1 MGSIIGG
8 VIVAVLCALLAAFCV
23 TRRCRRRRKNYDGVV
38 YPFGAASASEA
49 SIPRDMVGRS
59 GYAPSTFSS
68 WGNHGDLADESALS
82 PTSAGVTST
91 ESPPWEGNG
100 TIESRYAAAFT
111 PGHTAS
117 SSSIDRNDPTAQ
129 RRFRGPIPKNMMD
142 ALHPGPA
149 DSSSSANFVEQP
161 QRTRPDDA
169 NPVPIFDEVRPQE
182 MPSWGRQHDVMAGR
196 HPVVVGYPP
205 PYTSK

>member
-1 MGSIIGG
+1 MWLFYAPCLPHSVLHVGAGADARTTTEWYIRSAPPVPRVRWILSLPISIRLIF
-8 VIVAVLCALLAAFCV
+8 AF
-23 TRRCRRRRKNYDGVV
+23 
-38 YPFGAASASEA
+38 PEA
-49 SIPRDMVGRS
+49 SIPREMVGRS

-149 DSSSSANFVEQP
+149 DSSSSAILAEQL
-161 QRTRPDDA
+161 QRTRP
-169 NPVPIFDEVRPQE
+169 ELLR
-182 MPSWGRQHDVMAGR
+182 
-196 HPVVVGYPP
+196 
-205 PYTSK
+205 